1 MKKITVLVGCLSA
14 TSLLYSLP
22 VSNPS
27 EASFL
32 NQGVCWTSTT
42 KTHNKTATSEKTL
55 NNWGGSFGLRAGYYG
70 DFVFNRHT
78 KVEENVTETRLD
90 NTAVYTNAGYLAIN
104 LYDYADLF
112 GTLGMSNL
120 FLSSDAATFGSSAI
134 GQMLEIESNTHFS
147 WSLGGR
153 VSLFKYQDLT
163 LGLEGQYFST
173 SPDIRRITQAATF
186 STYPT
191 EFEMKYTEWQ
201 IGAGLSYRLRLPI
214 DVIPYIAIDY
224 SGVKTDMDNAQPGGT
239 FDITLY
245 DLKSQ
250 KHVGYALGVSFVDED
265 QVAVTIEGRF
275 VNEKALYA
283 NAQLRF

>member
-1 MKKITVLVGCLSA
+1 MSA
-14 TSLLYSLP
+14 TSFLYSLP
-22 VSNPS
+22 ISNPS

-32 NQGVCWTSTT
+32 NHGVCWTTT
-42 KTHNKTATSEKTL
+42 PCKTQNKTTTSDKTL
-55 NNWGGSFGLRAGYYG
+55 NNWGGPFGIRAGYYG

-78 KVEENVTETRLD
+78 KVEENVTETHLD
-90 NTAVYTNAGYLAIN
+90 NTAIYTNAGYLVIN
-104 LYDYADLF
+104 LYDYVDLF
-112 GTLGMSNL
+112 GVLGMSNL
-120 FLSSDAATFGSSAI
+120 FLYSDATTFGSAAV

-153 VSLFKYQDLT
+153 ASLIKYHDLT
-163 LGLEGQYFST
+163 LGIEGQYFTT

-201 IGAGLSYRLRLPI
+201 IGAGLSYRIKLPI

-224 SGVKTDMDNAQPGGT
+224 SCVKTDMDNAQPGGT

-245 DLKSQ
+245 DLESQ
-250 KHVGYALGVSFVDED
+250 KNVGYALGVSFIDAD

-275 VNEKALYA
+275 VNEKAIYA